1 MKYIALI
8 EIHLGMYWMP
18 EFCKISFG
26 LPLGLELRCAAYS
39 FLNNRKTLLR
49 GTLPYMICLFLNCF
63 LNFIGAAQ
71 YFQRKVSQ
79 KY

>member
-1 MKYIALI
+1 MR
-8 EIHLGMYWMP
+8 
-18 EFCKISFG
+18 G
-26 LPLGLELRCAAYS
+26 LF

-49 GTLPYMICLFLNCF
+49 GTLLYMICLFLNCF

-79 KY
+79 EY